1 MYYIMRMNIIILCCF
16 YFFELTIYKGVL
28 ILPELKRIVILG
40 AGYAGVEAAKV
51 LSKKFKKDDSV
62 QITLINDN
70 PFQTLLT
77 ELHEIAGRRTEKE
90 SVMVDLYK
98 VFNATKVNFI
108 RDRIESIDYEAKT
121 LKSSKETYGYDYLV
135 LGCGAEPAYFGIEG
149 VKEYGFTIWS
159 LKDALKI
166 KEHVLKSFE
175 MARGEKNAAKR
186 KELLTFVV
194 AGAGFTGIET
204 VGELFEWKDVLC
216 DEYGIDPKEV
226 TIYNVE
232 AMPTILPILR
242 PSLQSKAANF
252 LTKKGVKLM
261 TNSPIV
267 KATPDSIVLKDGQE
281 IKTKTLIWT
290 CGVQG
295 NSFTAST
302 GLTLGKRNR
311 VQVND
316 YMQSMDKEEVYLV
329 GDNAYYEIDGKPIP
343 QIVETAIQ
351 TGECAAH
358 NIAADITKTEKKKL
372 KLNTHGFMVSIG
384 SHYCVA
390 ELMGIPLSGFFA
402 MAMKHLVNLH
412 YLWGVG
418 GLRLIWNYLLHEFF
432 HIKSNR
438 SFVGGHLAHR
448 THTFWLLPLRL
459 YVGAMWL
466 IEGVKKVQEGWLN
479 PDNIKI
485 VQVAGT
491 AGASSAGGA
500 AEAVTSASQAA
511 GAAGEALAAAG
522 PTPIFAEP
530 WPIYQWFTD
539 TVITP
544 NAFLFQS
551 MVVLME
557 IGIGLALIAGLF
569 TFFASLGSLFL
580 TANFIASAMAGYDIF
595 WYVFASIALMGGGG
609 GAFGLDYYVQPW
621 IKKAWK
627 KTKLAQTSY
636 LYFD

>member
-1 MYYIMRMNIIILCCF
+1 MSD
-16 YFFELTIYKGVL
+16 
-28 ILPELKRIVILG
+28 LKKIVILG

-51 LSKKFKKDDSV
+51 LSKKFKKDHSV
-62 QITLINDN
+62 EITLINDN

-77 ELHEIAGRRTEKE
+77 ELHEIAGHRTDKE
-90 SVMVDLYK
+90 SVMVDLYN
-98 VFNATKVNFI
+98 VFKATKVNFV

-121 LKSSKETYGYDYLV
+121 LTSNKETYKYDYLV

-166 KEHVLKSFE
+166 REHVEKSFE
-175 MARGEKNAAKR
+175 IARDEKDVTKR
-186 KELLTFVV
+186 KELLSFVV

-216 DEYGIDPKEV
+216 DKYGIDTNEV

-242 PSLQSKAANF
+242 PSLQTKAANF

-267 KATPDSIVLKDGQE
+267 KATPDGIVLKDGQE

-295 NSFTAST
+295 NSFTVST
-302 GLTLGKRNR
+302 GLTQGKRNR

-343 QIVETAIQ
+343 QIVETALQ

-358 NIAADITKTEKKKL
+358 NIAAAITKTEKKKFA
-372 KLNTHGFMVSIG
+372 LNTHGFMVSIG

-390 ELMGIPLSGFFA
+390 ELMGTPLSGFLA
-402 MAMKHLVNLH
+402 MASKHLVNLH

-418 GLRLIWNYLLHEFF
+418 GLRLIWNYMLHEFF
-432 HIKSNR
+432 HMKNNR
-438 SFVGGHLAHR
+438 SFVGGHLAHK
-448 THTFWLLPLRL
+448 THTSWLVLLRL
-459 YVGAMWL
+459 YVGVMWL
-466 IEGVKKVQEGWLN
+466 LEGIKKVQEGWLN
-479 PDNIKI
+479 PANIKI
-485 VQVAGT
+485 IQVAGT
-491 AGASSAGGA
+491 SGASATEGA
-500 AEAVTSASQAA
+500 AT
-511 GAAGEALAAAG
+511 AAAA
-522 PTPIFAEP
+522 PVVTPIFSQP
-530 WPIYQWFTD
+530 WGIYQWFSD
-539 TVITP
+539 TFITLNP
-544 NAFLFQS
+544 FLFQS
-551 MVVLME
+551 VVVLME

-569 TFFASLGSLFL
+569 TFLASAGSIFL
-580 TANFIASAMAGYDIF
+580 CANFIVSALGGYDIL
-595 WYVFASIALMGGGG
+595 WYVFASIALMGGAG
-609 GAFGLDYYVQPW
+609 GAFSLDYYVQPW
-621 IKKAWK
+621 IKKFWK
-627 KTKLAQTSY
+627 KTNFASGSY

>member
-1 MYYIMRMNIIILCCF
+1 MSDV
-16 YFFELTIYKGVL
+16 K
-28 ILPELKRIVILG
+28 KIVILG

-51 LSKKFKKDDSV
+51 LSKKFKKDHSV
-62 QITLINDN
+62 EITLINDN

-77 ELHEIAGRRTEKE
+77 ELHEIAGYRTDKE
-90 SVMVDLYK
+90 SVMVDLYN
-98 VFNATKVNFI
+98 VFKATKVNFV
-108 RDRIESIDYEAKT
+108 RDRIEKIDYEAKT
-121 LKSSKETYGYDYLV
+121 LTSDKEIYKYDYLV
-135 LGCGAEPAYFGIEG
+135 IGCGAEPAYFGIEG
-149 VKEYGFTIWS
+149 VQEHGFTIWS

-166 KEHVLKSFE
+166 RAHVEKSFE
-175 MARGEKNAAKR
+175 IARDERDVSKR
-186 KELLTFVV
+186 KELLSFVV

-216 DEYGIDPKEV
+216 EKYGINPGEV
-226 TIYNVE
+226 SIYNVE
-232 AMPTILPILR
+232 AMPSILPILR
-242 PSLQSKAANF
+242 PSLQKKAADF

-267 KATPDSIVLKDGQE
+267 KATADGIILKDGQE

-302 GLTLGKRNR
+302 GLTPGKRNR

-343 QIVETAIQ
+343 QIVETALQ
-351 TGECAAH
+351 TGECAAN
-358 NIAADITKTEKKKL
+358 NIAAAINKTEKKKFV
-372 KLNTHGFMVSIG
+372 LNTHGFMVSIG

-390 ELMGIPLSGFFA
+390 ELMGTPMSGFIA
-402 MAMKHLVNLH
+402 MAMKHMVNLH

-432 HIKSNR
+432 HMKNNR

-448 THTFWLLPLRL
+448 THTSWLVLLRL
-459 YVGAMWL
+459 YVGVMWL
-466 IEGVKKVQEGWLN
+466 LEGVKKVQEGWLN
-479 PDNIKI
+479 PANIKI
-485 VQVAGT
+485 IQVAGT
-491 AGASSAGGA
+491 SGASEAWAEGAEGA
-500 AEAVTSASQAA
+500 A
-511 GAAGEALAAAG
+511 AAAT
-522 PTPIFAEP
+522 PAPIFAEP
-530 WPIYQWFTD
+530 WGIYQWFAD
-539 TVITP
+539 NIITMNP
-544 NAFLFQS
+544 FLFQS
-551 MVVLME
+551 VVVLME

-569 TFFASLGSLFL
+569 TFLASAGSIFLCLNFIISALGS
-580 TANFIASAMAGYDIF
+580 YDIF
-595 WYVFASIALMGGGG
+595 WYVFASIALMGGAG

-621 IKKAWK
+621 IKRWWK
-627 KTKLAQTSY
+627 KTSFARGSY

>member
-1 MYYIMRMNIIILCCF
+1 M
-16 YFFELTIYKGVL
+16 
-28 ILPELKRIVILG
+28 PDLKRIVILG

-51 LSKKFKKDDSV
+51 LGKKFKKDDSV
-62 QITLINDN
+62 EITLINDN

-98 VFNATKVNFI
+98 VFKATKVNFV

-121 LKSSKETYGYDYLV
+121 LTSSKGTYSYDYLV

-149 VKEYGFTIWS
+149 VKEYGYTIWS

-166 KEHVLKSFE
+166 REQVLKSFE
-175 MARGEKNAAKR
+175 AARDEKDAAKR

-242 PSLQSKAANF
+242 PSLQAKAASF

-267 KATPDSIVLKDGQE
+267 KATPDGIVLKDGQE

-295 NSFTAST
+295 NSFTASS
-302 GLTLGKRNR
+302 GLTPGKRNR

-358 NIAADITKTEKKKL
+358 NIAADITKTEKKKF

-390 ELMGIPLSGFFA
+390 ELMGTPLSGFIA

-418 GLRLIWNYLLHEFF
+418 GVRLIWNYLLHEFF
-432 HIKSNR
+432 HMKNNR
-438 SFVGGHLAHR
+438 AFVGGHLAHR
-448 THTFWLLPLRL
+448 THTSWLVLLRL
-459 YVGAMWL
+459 YVGVMWFL
-466 IEGVKKVQEGWLN
+466 EGWKKVQEGWLN
-479 PDNIKI
+479 PANIKI
-485 VQVAGT
+485 VSVAGT
-491 AGASSAGGA
+491 SAASAAGEA
-500 AEAVTSASQAA
+500 AEALTSASQAA
-511 GAAGEALAAAG
+511 GAAGEAAAAAG
-522 PTPIFAEP
+522 PVPILAEP
-530 WPIYQWFTD
+530 LGIYQWFQD
-539 TVITP
+539 TFIMANP
-544 NAFLFQS
+544 FFFQAV
-551 MVVLME
+551 VVLME
-557 IGIGLALIAGLF
+557 VGIGLALMAGLF

-580 TANFIASAMAGYDIF
+580 TANFIVSAMAGYDIL
-595 WYVFASIALMGGGG
+595 WYVFASIALMGGAG

-621 IKKAWK
+621 IKKA
-627 KTKLAQTSY
+627 
-636 LYFD
+636 